1 MRIPVLVLLLSTPLL
16 AQTTPS
22 LTFRGEQQSKHA
34 TLATAPADLSAPAG
48 GKAVLFLDVTPKP
61 GIHVYAPGSNDYIP
75 ITVKL
80 TAPADLKAGKVV
92 YPKAEMMTFADERV
106 PVFQKP
112 FRLTQEIT
120 LAKTAKP
127 GSTVN
132 IAATVNLQACDDKVC
147 YPPEN
152 VPVSWNVLVK

>member
-34 TLATAPADLSAPAG
+34 TIDTAPADLSVPAG

-120 LAKTAKP
+120 LAKTAKA

-152 VPVSWNVLVK
+152 VPVSWNLLVK

>member
-1 MRIPVLVLLLSTPLL
+1 MRIPVLVLFLSTTAF

-22 LTFRGEQQSKHA
+22 LQFRGGQQSKHA
-34 TLATAPADLSAPAG
+34 MISATPVGLATPAG
-48 GKAVLFLDVTPKP
+48 GKVMLFVDVAPNA
-61 GIHVYAPGSNDYIP
+61 GIHVYAPGSKDYIP
-75 ITVKL
+75 ITLKL
-80 TAPADLKAGKVV
+80 TSPADLKAGKLS
-92 YPKAEMMTFADERV
+92 YPKSELMKFADEQV

-120 LAKTAKP
+120 LGKSAKP

-132 IAATVNLQACDDKVC
+132 VSGTVNLQACDDRVC

-152 VPVSWNVLVK
+152 VPISWNVIVK